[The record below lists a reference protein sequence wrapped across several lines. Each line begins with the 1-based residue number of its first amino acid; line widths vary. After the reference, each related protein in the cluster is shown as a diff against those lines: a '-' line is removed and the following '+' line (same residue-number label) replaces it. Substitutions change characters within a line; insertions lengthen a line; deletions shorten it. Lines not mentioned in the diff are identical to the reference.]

1 MDDSTAAAL
10 AGFVL
15 QQRIRRKKELGDAFI
30 SGDLS
35 VQLKDITVRVIHA
48 DGHEELYRCAVP
60 ASKLMEKYPGM
71 CLARPQVF
79 KNPHDSILSAEDKL
93 FPGHKYYIIPSTTV
107 EKLKPKHTKKCKVR
121 ESTEDEEPVL
131 DGQTVSDASGDFSED
146 SVCSAKE
153 FSVSR
158 ERWSTYLL
166 KKGRRGKKSFASP
179 VQTQKPWRGSD
190 WEPSLTSIQ
199 EISP

>member
-1 MDDSTAAAL
+1 MSCLFQCCNRESRT
-10 AGFVL
+10 
-15 QQRIRRKKELGDAFI
+15 KKELGDAFI

-35 VQLKDITVRVIHA
+35 VQLRDITVRIIHA
-48 DGHEELYRCAVP
+48 GGREELYRYAIP

-107 EKLKPKHTKKCKVR
+107 EKLKRKHAKKCKER
-121 ESTEDEEPVL
+121 ESTEGKEPVL
-131 DGQTVSDASGDFSED
+131 DWQTDSDASGDFSED

-153 FSVSR
+153 FYVSR

-166 KKGRRGKKSFASP
+166 KKGQRGKKSFAP
-179 VQTQKPWRGSD
+179 PIQAPKTWRGSD

>member
-1 MDDSTAAAL
+1 MSCL
-10 AGFVL
+10 FQCCNREFG
-15 QQRIRRKKELGDAFI
+15 RKKVLGDAFI
-30 SGDLS
+30 SSNLS

-48 DGHEELYRCAVP
+48 DGHEELYRYAVP
-60 ASKLMEKYPGM
+60 ASKLMEKYPGI

-107 EKLKPKHTKKCKVR
+107 EKLKRKHAKKCKER
-121 ESTEDEEPVL
+121 ESTEGKEPVS
-131 DGQTVSDASGDFSED
+131 DWQTDSDASGDFSDD

-153 FSVSR
+153 FYVSR
-158 ERWSTYLL
+158 ERWSTYLQ
-166 KKGRRGKKSFASP
+166 KKGQRGKKSFAP
-179 VQTQKPWRGSD
+179 PIQAPKTWRGSD